1 MIFKSYELNKINFA
15 KINLYLLYG
24 KNEGFQNEVVKEY
37 FLNNYEGKINK
48 YEENEFI
55 NLSDVIIG
63 ELLNRSLFDEKK
75 IIIISRVTDKILKY
89 VEEIAEKDLDDIK
102 IIFKSGILE
111 KKSKLRNF
119 FEKNKSLIT
128 IPFYEDDTRIL
139 TELIY
144 AFLSKNKIKLSR
156 ESVNLLVERAR
167 GDRKNLKIEL
177 DKIYNYSITNQ
188 KIDYSTVAK
197 LTNLSENYNVNNL
210 VDSYLAKNKKTLFKI
225 LNENYYSDE
234 DCILILRA
242 ILNKS
247 KRLLNI
253 IDKYN
258 DSKNLDSVIST
269 IKPPIFW
276 KDKENVKKQVNLWKS
291 NELKNK
297 IYEINEIEVLIK
309 SNSKNSLRVLSDFII
324 N

>member
-1 MIFKSYELNKINFA
+1 MIYKSYELNKINFE

-24 KNEGFQNEVVKEY
+24 KNEGFQNEVVEKY
-37 FLNNYEGKINK
+37 FLNNFDGKINK

-89 VEEIAEKDLDDIK
+89 VEEIAEKNLEDIK

-156 ESVNLLVERAR
+156 ESVNLLVERAS

-225 LNENYYSDE
+225 LNENYYSDD
-234 DCILILRA
+234 DCISILRT

-276 KDKENVKKQVNLWKS
+276 KDKENVKKQVNSWKS

-297 IYEINEIEVLIK
+297 IYEINEIEALIK

>member
-1 MIFKSYELNKINFA
+1 MIFKNYELNKKNFE

-24 KNEGFQNEVVKEY
+24 KNEGFQNEVVEKY
-37 FLNNYEGKINK
+37 FLNNFDGKINK

-89 VEEIAEKDLDDIK
+89 VEEIAEKDFDDIK

-156 ESVNLLVERAR
+156 ESVNLLVERAS

-225 LNENYYSDE
+225 INENYYSDE
-234 DCILILRA
+234 DCILILRT

-276 KDKENVKKQVNLWKS
+276 KDKENVKKQVNSWKS

-297 IYEINEIEVLIK
+297 IYEINEIETLIK

>member
-1 MIFKSYELNKINFA
+1 MIYKSYELNKINFE

-24 KNEGFQNEVVKEY
+24 KNEGFQNEVVEKY
-37 FLNNYEGKINK
+37 FLNNFDGKINK

-89 VEEIAEKDLDDIK
+89 VEEIAEKNLEDIK

-156 ESVNLLVERAR
+156 ESVNLLVERAS

-225 LNENYYSDE
+225 LNENYYSDD
-234 DCILILRA
+234 DCISILRT

-276 KDKENVKKQVNLWKS
+276 KDKENVKKQVNSWKS

>member
-1 MIFKSYELNKINFA
+1 MIFKNYELNKKNFE

-24 KNEGFQNEVVKEY
+24 KNEGFQNEVVEKY
-37 FLNNYEGKINK
+37 FLNNFDGKINK

-89 VEEIAEKDLDDIK
+89 VEEIAEKKLEDIK

-156 ESVNLLVERAR
+156 ESVNLLVERAS

-225 LNENYYSDE
+225 INENYYSDE
-234 DCILILRA
+234 DCILILRT

-276 KDKENVKKQVNLWKS
+276 KDKENVKKQVNSWKS

-297 IYEINEIEVLIK
+297 IYEINEIETLIK

>member
-37 FLNNYEGKINK
+37 FLKNYEGKINK

-156 ESVNLLVERAR
+156 ESVNLLVERAS

-197 LTNLSENYNVNNL
+197 LTNLYENYNVNNL

-234 DCILILRA
+234 DCILILRT

-276 KDKENVKKQVNLWKS
+276 KDKENVKKQVNSWKS

>member
-1 MIFKSYELNKINFA
+1 MIFKNYELNKKNFE

-24 KNEGFQNEVVKEY
+24 KNEGFQNEVVEKY
-37 FLNNYEGKINK
+37 FLNNFDGKINK

-89 VEEIAEKDLDDIK
+89 VEEIAEKKLEDIK

-156 ESVNLLVERAR
+156 ESVNLLVERAS

-225 LNENYYSDE
+225 INENYYSDE
-234 DCILILRA
+234 DCILILRT

-276 KDKENVKKQVNLWKS
+276 NDKENVKKQVNSWKS

-297 IYEINEIEVLIK
+297 IYEINEIETLIK

>member
-1 MIFKSYELNKINFA
+1 MIFKSYELNKINFE

-24 KNEGFQNEVVKEY
+24 KNQGFQNEVVEKY
-37 FLNNYEGKINK
+37 FLNNFEGKINK

-89 VEEIAEKDLDDIK
+89 VEEIAEKDLEDIK
-102 IIFKSGILE
+102 IIFKSEILE

-144 AFLSKNKIKLSR
+144 GFLSKNKIKLSR
-156 ESVNLLVERAR
+156 ESVNLLVERAS

-234 DCILILRA
+234 DCILILRT

-276 KDKENVKKQVNLWKS
+276 KDKENVKKQVNSWKS

>member
-37 FLNNYEGKINK
+37 FLKNYEGKINK

-156 ESVNLLVERAR
+156 ESVNLLVERAS

>member
-89 VEEIAEKDLDDIK
+89 IEEIAEKDLDDIK

-156 ESVNLLVERAR
+156 ESVNLLVERAS

-234 DCILILRA
+234 DCILILRT

-276 KDKENVKKQVNLWKS
+276 KDKENVKKQVNSWKS

>member
-156 ESVNLLVERAR
+156 ESVNLLVERAS

-234 DCILILRA
+234 DCILILRT

-276 KDKENVKKQVNLWKS
+276 KDKENVKKQVNSWKS
-291 NELKNK
+291 NELKN
-297 IYEINEIEVLIK
+297 
-309 SNSKNSLRVLSDFII
+309 
-324 N
+324 

>member
-37 FLNNYEGKINK
+37 FLKNYEGKINK

-156 ESVNLLVERAR
+156 ESVNLLVERAS

-225 LNENYYSDE
+225 LNENYYSYE
-234 DCILILRA
+234 DCILILRT

-276 KDKENVKKQVNLWKS
+276 KDKENVKKQVNSWKS

>member
-1 MIFKSYELNKINFA
+1 M
-15 KINLYLLYG
+15 LYG

-111 KKSKLRNF
+111 KKSKLRNI

-144 AFLSKNKIKLSR
+144 AFLRKNKIKLSR
-156 ESVNLLVERAR
+156 ESVNLLVERAS

-225 LNENYYSDE
+225 INENYYSDE
-234 DCILILRA
+234 DCILILRT

-276 KDKENVKKQVNLWKS
+276 KDKENVKKQVNSW
-291 NELKNK
+291 
-297 IYEINEIEVLIK
+297 
-309 SNSKNSLRVLSDFII
+309 
-324 N
+324 

>member
-1 MIFKSYELNKINFA
+1 MIFKNYELNKKNFE

-24 KNEGFQNEVVKEY
+24 KNEGFQNEVVEKY
-37 FLNNYEGKINK
+37 FLNNFDGKINK

-89 VEEIAEKDLDDIK
+89 VEEIAEKKLEDIK

-156 ESVNLLVERAR
+156 ESVNLLVERAS

-225 LNENYYSDE
+225 INENYYSDE
-234 DCILILRA
+234 DCILILRT

-258 DSKNLDSVIST
+258 DSKNLDSVISK
-269 IKPPIFW
+269 IKPPVFW
-276 KDKENVKKQVNLWKS
+276 KDKENVKKQVNSWKS

-297 IYEINEIEVLIK
+297 IYEINEIETLIK

>member
-37 FLNNYEGKINK
+37 FLKNYEGKINK

-119 FEKNKSLIT
+119 FEKNKSLIA

-156 ESVNLLVERAR
+156 ESVNLLVERAS

-234 DCILILRA
+234 DCILILRT

-276 KDKENVKKQVNLWKS
+276 KDKENVKKQVNSWKS

>member
-1 MIFKSYELNKINFA
+1 MIFKSYELNKINFE
-15 KINLYLLYG
+15 KFKLYLLYG
-24 KNEGFQNEVVKEY
+24 KNEGFQNEVVEKY
-37 FLNNYEGKINK
+37 FLNNFEGIISK

-55 NLSDVIIG
+55 NLSDVIIS
-63 ELLNRSLFDEKK
+63 EIFNRSLFDEKK

-89 VEEIAEKDLDDIK
+89 VEEIVGKDLEDIN

-119 FEKNKSLIT
+119 FEKNKSSIT

-156 ESVNLLVERAR
+156 ESVNLLVERAS

-188 KIDYSTVAK
+188 RIDYSTVAK

-234 DCILILRA
+234 DCILILRT

-258 DSKNLDSVIST
+258 DSKNLEGVIST

-276 KDKENVKKQVNLWKS
+276 KDKENVKKQVNSWKS

-297 IYEINEIEVLIK
+297 IYEINEIEELIK
-309 SNSKNSLRVLSDFII
+309 CNSKNSLKVLSDFII

>member
-156 ESVNLLVERAR
+156 ESVNLLVERAS

-234 DCILILRA
+234 DCILILRT

-276 KDKENVKKQVNLWKS
+276 KDKENVKKQVNSWKS

>member
-276 KDKENVKKQVNLWKS
+276 KDKENVKKQVNSWKS

>member
-156 ESVNLLVERAR
+156 ESVNLLVERAS

>member
-24 KNEGFQNEVVKEY
+24 KNEGFQNEVVEKY
-37 FLNNYEGKINK
+37 FLNNFEGKINK

-156 ESVNLLVERAR
+156 ESVNLLVERAS

-234 DCILILRA
+234 DCILILRT

-276 KDKENVKKQVNLWKS
+276 KDKENVKKQVNSWKS

>member
-225 LNENYYSDE
+225 LNENYYSYE
-234 DCILILRA
+234 DCILILRT

>member
-1 MIFKSYELNKINFA
+1 MIYKSYELNKINFE

-24 KNEGFQNEVVKEY
+24 KNEGFQNEVVEKY
-37 FLNNYEGKINK
+37 FLNNFDGKINK

-89 VEEIAEKDLDDIK
+89 VEEIAEKNLEDIK

-156 ESVNLLVERAR
+156 ESVNLLVERAS

-234 DCILILRA
+234 DCILILRT

-276 KDKENVKKQVNLWKS
+276 KDKENVKKQVNSWKS

>member
-37 FLNNYEGKINK
+37 FLKNYEGKINK

-156 ESVNLLVERAR
+156 ESVNLLVERAS

-234 DCILILRA
+234 DCILILRT

-276 KDKENVKKQVNLWKS
+276 KDKENVKKQVNSWKS

>member
-37 FLNNYEGKINK
+37 FLKNYEGKINK

-89 VEEIAEKDLDDIK
+89 VEEIAEKDLDDVK

-156 ESVNLLVERAR
+156 ESVNLLVERAS

-225 LNENYYSDE
+225 INENYYSDE
-234 DCILILRA
+234 DCILILRT

-276 KDKENVKKQVNLWKS
+276 KDKENVKKQVNSWKS

>member
-297 IYEINEIEVLIK
+297 IYEITEIEVLIK